1 MASPGQKRGSC
12 GHVMALFDS
21 HLKCARCRDKGIGDD
36 LCVKKKQCQICDN
49 LSEQQKLQLATPTYR
64 VRKELQKKSS
74 SPSHSVDP
82 ADVTVIQKVESKGD
96 VSDRGETPSKKAKK
110 SSHKSPTKKKPSKTP
125 VDFQSDLKG
134 VDDKWSERFARLEAL
149 FLAKNFQV
157 PVEPVKS
164 TEVVVSDRPFI
175 PPSDQSTSV
184 SGEKQPPGAASKKN
198 VVTATQPVEVPG
210 AMLATQPVEAP
221 GAAHVLLTEQ
231 TSNLPAAVHRPEVQ
245 PPGPA
250 AQPVTSLSQQSS
262 SLTGTTVPPEE
273 PEILTDHLS
282 DRPSSL
288 ADEGELSDL
297 GSTGQEHEDLS
308 EVDQELT
315 AEQNYRE
322 TLRGVRS
329 FMAWNDIPEFD
340 SASGSQDDNPFTG
353 SKVSHTG
360 KVSVKV
366 PVDEWLC
373 RKMEKLNIT
382 VQEGYPSRTS
392 ENAGLSRDQFVKP
405 PKTLRWYNM
414 HSEKKDFSRS
424 KVYHWTNEPARL
436 NSTFSRI
443 ANRSLPSAPAS
454 RPVSQDMLRKWERA
468 AHDQSYMCNQAA
480 AFSRCLTKV
489 QDNMVSQLKLIQ
501 SVTSKGKSAS
511 KITQAADELDFL
523 VTFNCSI
530 TQAMARTMQDLSEGV
545 FVNMTNLTLARRDSY
560 LDFLKTGIKPDTL
573 TSLRTAPLHLS
584 ALFPDHI
591 ISKAEEEIRHF
602 EDKRTAGPSHRK
614 PQRFHPYSQP
624 QRQQQ
629 DTDRKQGLPAW
640 KQLGNRRR
648 GQRSHRGRGASSFV
662 PRPAK
667 TQKQYK

>member
-12 GHVMALFDS
+12 GHVMALFDL

-36 LCVKKKQCQICDN
+36 PCVKKKQCQICDN

-74 SPSHSVDP
+74 SPSLSVDP

-96 VSDRGETPSKKAKK
+96 ISDRGETTSKKAKK

-125 VDFQSDLKG
+125 VDFQADLKCL
-134 VDDKWSERFARLEAL
+134 DDKWSERFARLEAL
-149 FLAKNFQV
+149 FLAKSFQV
-157 PVEPVKS
+157 PVEPVKG

-175 PPSDQSTSV
+175 PPTDQSTSV
-184 SGEKQPPGAASKKN
+184 TGEKQPSSAASKKD
-198 VVTATQPVEVPG
+198 VVKATRPVEVPG
-210 AMLATQPVEAP
+210 AVLATQPVEAP
-221 GAAHVLLTEQ
+221 GAASTHLTEQ

-262 SLTGTTVPPEE
+262 SLPGTTVPLEE
-273 PEILTDHLS
+273 PEMLADHLS

-288 ADEGELSDL
+288 ADEGEISDL
-297 GSTGQEHEDLS
+297 GSTGPDHEDLS

-340 SASGSQDDNPFTG
+340 SSSGSQDDNPFTG

-360 KVSVKV
+360 KVFVKV

-373 RKMEKLNIT
+373 RKMEKLNIN

-405 PKTLRWYNM
+405 AKTLRWYNM
-414 HSEKKDFSRS
+414 HCEKKEFSRS
-424 KVYHWTNEPARL
+424 KVYTWTNEPARL

-443 ANRSLPSAPAS
+443 ANS
-454 RPVSQDMLRKWERA
+454 RRVAAKERR
-468 AHDQSYMCNQAA
+468 N
-480 AFSRCLTKV
+480 SR
-489 QDNMVSQLKLIQ
+489 
-501 SVTSKGKSAS
+501 TSKINKICERCFLCKS
-511 KITQAADELDFL
+511 I
-523 VTFNCSI
+523 
-530 TQAMARTMQDLSEGV
+530 
-545 FVNMTNLTLARRDSY
+545 
-560 LDFLKTGIKPDTL
+560 
-573 TSLRTAPLHLS
+573 
-584 ALFPDHI
+584 
-591 ISKAEEEIRHF
+591 
-602 EDKRTAGPSHRK
+602 
-614 PQRFHPYSQP
+614 
-624 QRQQQ
+624 
-629 DTDRKQGLPAW
+629 
-640 KQLGNRRR
+640 
-648 GQRSHRGRGASSFV
+648 
-662 PRPAK
+662 
-667 TQKQYK
+667 